1 VGVITSSTGGS
12 KTLAGVLTSIRMT
25 TVAGTASL
33 NNVDTY
39 VLYE

>member
-1 VGVITSSTGGS
+1 
-12 KTLAGVLTSIRMT
+12 LTSIRMT

-33 NNVDTY
+33 SSVDTY